1 MVGENMKWEGLPTL
15 IIGTGG
21 TSMEAKDII
30 EDINN
35 HNRNSIYKFLAF
47 VDNKSI
53 NEIHGY
59 PVISDN
65 DLSTFIK
72 AYPVVGIILPLGFPK
87 VKRTIFEKVLKDLP
101 GIVFPNIIHPSVNIL
116 SRVSMGYGNVIAP
129 GVTISNDVI
138 IGNFSLIN
146 NNCTIGHD
154 TRIDDFSVINPLSAV
169 SGNVAIEQEVL
180 VGARAS
186 IMQGCKLGKGSIVG
200 LGAFVVED
208 VLENTTVVCKPAE
221 ILGGG
226 KHGE

>member
-1 MVGENMKWEGLPTL
+1 MKWEGLPTL

-30 EDINN
+30 DDINKY
-35 HNRNSIYKFLAF
+35 NRNDVYKFLAF

-53 NEIHGY
+53 SEIHGY
-59 PVISDN
+59 SVVSDD
-65 DLSTFIK
+65 DLITFIK
-72 AYPVVGIILPLGFPK
+72 DYPVVGVVLPLGFPK
-87 VKRTIFEKVLKDLP
+87 VKRKVFEKVLKDLP

-116 SRVSMGYGNVIAP
+116 SRVSLGYGNVIAP
-129 GVTISNDVI
+129 GVTISNDVT
-138 IGNFSLIN
+138 IGDFSLIN

-169 SGNVAIEQEVL
+169 SGNVSIEKEVL

-186 IMQGCKLGKGSIVG
+186 IMQGCTLGEGSIVG
-200 LGAFVVED
+200 LGAFVVKD
-208 VLENTTVVCKPAE
+208 VLANTTVVCKPAE
-221 ILGGG
+221 ILDGG